1 MEFQNHHMDL
11 YGKNMTT
18 IDRMRK
24 LINNLPESDIQLGE
38 RFINERQFIS
48 LQELVDSA
56 IFKVNK
62 NIRGDKP
69 KAEYL
74 KVDLWELKKLKAEVD
89 VYVEQLQLPS
99 EEEYEEY

>member
-1 MEFQNHHMDL
+1 MAAV
-11 YGKNMTT
+11 
-18 IDRMRK
+18 DRMRK
-24 LINNLPESDIQLGE
+24 LINNLPESDIPLGE
-38 RFINERQFIS
+38 RFISERQFES

-56 IFKVNK
+56 IFRVNK
-62 NIRGDKP
+62 NVRDDNP
-69 KAEYL
+69 KEEYL

>member
-1 MEFQNHHMDL
+1 MAAVE
-11 YGKNMTT
+11 
-18 IDRMRK
+18 RMRK
-24 LINNLPESDIQLGE
+24 LINQLPKSDIPLGE
-38 RFINERQFIS
+38 RFINERQFES

-56 IFKVNK
+56 IFRVNK
-62 NIRGDKP
+62 NVRRDNP
-69 KAEYL
+69 KEEYL

>member
-1 MEFQNHHMDL
+1 MAAV
-11 YGKNMTT
+11 
-18 IDRMRK
+18 DRMRR
-24 LINNLPESDIQLGE
+24 LINNLPESDIPLGE
-38 RFINERQFIS
+38 RFISERKFES

-56 IFKVNK
+56 IFRVNK
-62 NIRGDKP
+62 NVRGDNP
-69 KAEYL
+69 KEEYL

>member
-1 MEFQNHHMDL
+1 
-11 YGKNMTT
+11 MTAVE
-18 IDRMRK
+18 RMRK
-24 LINNLPESDIQLGE
+24 LINQLPKSDIPLGE
-38 RFINERQFIS
+38 RFINERQFES

-56 IFKVNK
+56 IFRANK
-62 NIRGDKP
+62 NVRGDNP
-69 KAEYL
+69 KEEYL

>member
-1 MEFQNHHMDL
+1 
-11 YGKNMTT
+11 MTAV
-18 IDRMRK
+18 DRMKK
-24 LINNLPESDIQLGE
+24 LINNLPESDIPLGE
-38 RFINERQFIS
+38 RFVSERQFES

-56 IFKVNK
+56 IFRVNK
-62 NIRGDKP
+62 NVRGDNP
-69 KAEYL
+69 KEEYL

>member
-1 MEFQNHHMDL
+1 MAAV
-11 YGKNMTT
+11 
-18 IDRMRK
+18 DRMRK
-24 LINNLPESDIQLGE
+24 LINNLPESDIPLGE
-38 RFINERQFIS
+38 RFISERQFES

-56 IFKVNK
+56 IFRVNK
-62 NIRGDKP
+62 NARGDNP
-69 KAEYL
+69 KEEYL